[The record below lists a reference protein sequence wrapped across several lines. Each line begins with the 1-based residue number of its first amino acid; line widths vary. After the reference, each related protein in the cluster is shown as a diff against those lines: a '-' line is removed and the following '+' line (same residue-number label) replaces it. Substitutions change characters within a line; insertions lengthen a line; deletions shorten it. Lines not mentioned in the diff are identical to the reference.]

1 MCIAIP
7 ALVKSVH
14 GYDTVG
20 EIGSRERQINVFF
33 TPEVKVGDY
42 VLLNRGYSMEVIN
55 EAEALETFELLGQ
68 VRKAGDEEHE
78 I

>member
-7 ALVKSVH
+7 ALVKSIH
-14 GYDTVG
+14 GYEAVA
-20 EIGSRERQINVFF
+20 EIGGRERQINVFF

-42 VLLNRGYSMEVIN
+42 VLLDSGYSMEVIS
-55 EAEALETFELLGQ
+55 EAEAFEIFEFLEQ
-68 VRKAGDEEHE
+68 VSEAGDEEHE

>member
-1 MCIAIP
+1 MP

-14 GYDTVG
+14 GYEAVA
-20 EIGSRERQINVFF
+20 EIGGRERQINVFF

-42 VLLNRGYSMEVIN
+42 VLLDSGYSTEVIG
-55 EAEALETFELLGQ
+55 EAEAFEVFEFLEQ
-68 VRKAGDEEHE
+68 VSEAGDEEHE